1 MPQVNA
7 VQIYI
12 LNKRA
17 KIMKF
22 LRKEGWTDTQIAQ
35 MFYIDPSVVNRILIT
50 EKKYKEFAKLKLH
63 MKPPKDEK
71 N

>member
-1 MPQVNA
+1 MPQVNPI
-7 VQIYI
+7 QIYI

-22 LRKEGWTDTQIAQ
+22 LRKEGWSDTQISQ
-35 MFYIDPSVVNRILIT
+35 MFYIDPSGVNRILNT

-63 MKPPKDEK
+63 MKPPD
-71 N
+71 

>member
-1 MPQVNA
+1 MPQVNTT
-7 VQIYI
+7 QIFI

-22 LRKEGWTDTQIAQ
+22 LRKEGWSDKYIAQ
-35 MFYIDPSVVNRILIT
+35 MFYIDPSGVNKILKA

-63 MKPPKDEK
+63 MEPPKED
-71 N
+71 NH